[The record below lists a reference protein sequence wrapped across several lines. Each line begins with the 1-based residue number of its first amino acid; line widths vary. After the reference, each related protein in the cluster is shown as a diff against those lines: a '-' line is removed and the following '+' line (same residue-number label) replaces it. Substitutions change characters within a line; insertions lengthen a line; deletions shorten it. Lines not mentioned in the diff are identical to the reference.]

1 MANTDLDCPVD
12 FVTMNEY
19 RARWTALLVLVF
31 TAGYIVSGYWFIPAF
46 LAIDFFLRASKL
58 GKYSLLGQLGGVLVK
73 TFGRGNKPV
82 DRAPKRFAA
91 LIGLLFTSAMTI
103 LYGVGASSFSYILA
117 DILVIFAFLEAAFG
131 FCAGCRVYAFIKP
144 LLPAKSL

>member
-1 MANTDLDCPVD
+1 MSNRGLDCPVD

-19 RARWTALLVLVF
+19 QVRWTALLVLVL

-46 LAIDFFLRASKL
+46 LVVDFFLRASKL

-73 TFGRGNKPV
+73 AFGMGNKPV

-91 LIGLLFTSAMTI
+91 WIGLLVTGAITM
-103 LYGVGASSFSYILA
+103 LYGVGASSISYILA
-117 DILVIFAFLEAAFG
+117 DILLIFAFLEAAFG
-131 FCAGCRVYAFIKP
+131 FCAGCRVYTLIKP
-144 LLPAKSL
+144 LLPSKSL